1 MTDKPSENMKIVT
14 TTRKIRVR
22 KIRVSNSEKV
32 RFLRNLSTLL
42 FIGMLVAFG
51 AMLLSFI
58 NFGSFGSETRV
69 CSLAAEINTCI
80 ITDKT
85 LDALTS
91 RVGQQMIL
99 SGLISF
105 LSLISSQILSVFA
118 NLLELSCTCANKKS
132 ARQT

>member
-1 MTDKPSENMKIVT
+1 MKIVT

-99 SGLISF
+99 SGLLSF
-105 LSLISSQILSVFA
+105 LSLLSSKILSVFA
-118 NLLELSCTCANKKS
+118 DLLEQTCSRSRVHTSKKS
-132 ARQT
+132 DWASEHF